1 MLFAAVN
8 VARFLDVNPEIAL
21 KKANRKFKD
30 RIGWMEGAARNE
42 GKRLADLPRARMEE
56 LWDEAKKAPGSKR
69 DLEVASVKDGIEVR
83 QCHSLDEYEEGV
95 RLERVIWGEEI
106 TVPAPIFVVAD
117 HTGGQVIGAFDGGKM
132 VGMTLA
138 LAGFRGTLR
147 FLHSHM
153 TAVLPEYQNR
163 GVGRRLKLF
172 QRQDALKRG
181 IPLVEWT
188 FDPLELK
195 NAHFNLVRL
204 GAVARR
210 YIPDC
215 YGVTE
220 SPLHAGLPTDR
231 LVAEWWLD
239 SVRVKEILA
248 GNLPPANPAV
258 QRISIAANISELK
271 KRDDAKRAGD
281 AAKNSEAV

>member
-1 MLFAAVN
+1 L
-8 VARFLDVNPEIAL
+8 
-21 KKANRKFKD
+21 
-30 RIGWMEGAARNE
+30 
-42 GKRLADLPRARMEE
+42 
-56 LWDEAKKAPGSKR
+56 
-69 DLEVASVKDGIEVR
+69 
-83 QCHSLDEYEEGV
+83 
-95 RLERVIWGEEI
+95 IWGEEL
-106 TVPAPIFVVAD
+106 TVPVPLFVVAD
-117 HTGGQVIGAFDGGKM
+117 HTGGHVLGAFDGPRM

-153 TAVLPEYQNR
+153 TAVIPEYQNR

-210 YIPDC
+210 YIPNC

-220 SPLHAGLPTDR
+220 SPLHAGLRTDR
-231 LVAEWWLD
+231 LVAEWWIE
-239 SVRVKEILA
+239 STRVKEILA
-248 GNLPPANPAV
+248 GNLPPANPRAR
-258 QRISIAANISELK
+258 RISVAENISDLK
-271 KRDDAKRAGD
+271 KIDRASGERVQALTREHFLDLFGKEYVATGIDHRGEAMDYLLEPRDTVAGVHLPELTPD
-281 AAKNSEAV
+281 

>member
-1 MLFAAVN
+1 VH
-8 VARFLDVNPEIAL
+8 
-21 KKANRKFKD
+21 KANT
-30 RIGWMEGAARNE
+30 
-42 GKRLADLPRARMEE
+42 
-56 LWDEAKKAPGSKR
+56 
-69 DLEVASVKDGIEVR
+69 SVVIR
-83 QCHSLDEYEEGV
+83 HCHSLAEYEEGV
-95 RLERVIWGEEI
+95 RIEQLIWGGDI

-117 HTGGQVIGAFDGGKM
+117 HTGGQVLGAFDGEKM
-132 VGMTLA
+132 VGLTLA
-138 LAGFRGTLR
+138 LAGIRGSLR

-163 GVGRRLKLF
+163 GVGRQLKLF
-172 QRQDALKRG
+172 QRQDALKRR
-181 IPLVEWT
+181 ITLVEWT

-195 NAHFNLVRL
+195 NAHFNFVRL

-231 LVAEWWLD
+231 LVAEWWID
-239 SVRVKEILA
+239 STRVKEILA
-248 GNLPPANPAV
+248 GNQPPANPAV

-271 KRDDAKRAGD
+271 SRERATGARVQALTRHSFLKWFGREHVATGIENRGDTTDYLLEPRDSVAGLHLP
-281 AAKNSEAV
+281 ELTPE

>member
-1 MLFAAVN
+1 MS
-8 VARFLDVNPEIAL
+8 
-21 KKANRKFKD
+21 D
-30 RIGWMEGAARNE
+30 R
-42 GKRLADLPRARMEE
+42 
-56 LWDEAKKAPGSKR
+56 
-69 DLEVASVKDGIEVR
+69 IEVR
-83 QCHSLDEYEEGV
+83 HCRSLAEFEEGS
-95 RLERVIWGEEI
+95 RLERAIWSADI
-106 TVPAPIFVVAD
+106 CVPTPLFVVAR
-117 HTGGQVIGAFDGGKM
+117 HTGGQVLGAFDGGKM
-132 VGMTLA
+132 VGLTLA
-138 LAGFRGTLR
+138 LAGFRGGLQ

-181 IPLVEWT
+181 IGLIEWT

-215 YGVTE
+215 YGITE
-220 SPLHAGLPTDR
+220 SPQHAGLPTDR
-231 LVAEWWLD
+231 LVAEWWVD

-248 GNLPPANPAV
+248 GNMPPMNPRAE
-258 QRISIAANISELK
+258 RIGVDANISELK
-271 KRDDAKRAGD
+271 IRDRASGVRVQALTRQRFLKLFSKEYVATAVEKRDETVDYLLEPRDSVAGVHLP
-281 AAKNSEAV
+281 ALIPE

>member
-1 MLFAAVN
+1 MA
-8 VARFLDVNPEIAL
+8 
-21 KKANRKFKD
+21 
-30 RIGWMEGAARNE
+30 
-42 GKRLADLPRARMEE
+42 
-56 LWDEAKKAPGSKR
+56 
-69 DLEVASVKDGIEVR
+69 ASVNDGIEIR
-83 QCHSLDEYEEGV
+83 HCRSLAEYDDGA
-95 RLERVIWGEEI
+95 RLERLIWGEEI
-106 TVPAPIFVVAD
+106 TVPTPIFVVAD
-117 HTGGQVIGAFDGGKM
+117 HTGGQVIGAYEGNKM
-132 VGMTLA
+132 VGLTLA
-138 LAGFRGTLR
+138 LAGFRGSLR

-231 LVAEWWLD
+231 LVAEWWID

-248 GNLPPANPAV
+248 GNLPPANPGV

-271 KRDDAKRAGD
+271 SRDRASGARVQALTRTHFLELFGKEYVASGIENRGD
-281 AAKNSEAV
+281 TTDYLLEPRDSVAGVHLPALTPD